1 MPAVSHE
8 SPARSGGI
16 EQNQLPEPPA
26 RMMRRPSLQLPDSD
40 ARARGAPW
48 RAAVLL
54 AGAWLCGCEAPLDL
68 QGVAARRAEPLRR
81 SDLFQQAAA
90 VGGALVVVGN
100 HGVVL
105 RSADAGATWSRLEIE
120 GWPALIDVAACDGGR
135 FAALATE
142 GQVFV
147 SDDAGQR
154 WVAKPLPT
162 EEPPQ
167 AISCDPGNR
176 LWVVG
181 SFATILVSED
191 GGDSWDDRSLGD
203 DTIFTTIQF
212 IDAQHAVVF
221 GEFGANLWSDDGG
234 ASWRSGE
241 PLADDFYVQD
251 ALFTDRDSGWVAGLA
266 GQILHTGD
274 GGKSWVRQDTP
285 TLAPVYALA
294 ADAMGVYAA
303 GGEGVLMRYE
313 PGGWRRLEHGRP
325 IRLFLRVLQP
335 LAAGKLL
342 IGGAAGAL
350 YVVPA
355 GGGAG
360 A

>member
-1 MPAVSHE
+1 MPAVFHE

-135 FAALATE
+135 FAALRPALGRKTAADGRTAAGDQLRS
-142 GQVFV
+142 GQSPVGGGQLRH
-147 SDDAGQR
+147 DPGQR
-154 WVAKPLPT
+154 
-162 EEPPQ
+162 
-167 AISCDPGNR
+167 
-176 LWVVG
+176 
-181 SFATILVSED
+181 
-191 GGDSWDDRSLGD
+191 
-203 DTIFTTIQF
+203 
-212 IDAQHAVVF
+212 
-221 GEFGANLWSDDGG
+221 
-234 ASWRSGE
+234 
-241 PLADDFYVQD
+241 
-251 ALFTDRDSGWVAGLA
+251 
-266 GQILHTGD
+266 
-274 GGKSWVRQDTP
+274 
-285 TLAPVYALA
+285 
-294 ADAMGVYAA
+294 
-303 GGEGVLMRYE
+303 
-313 PGGWRRLEHGRP
+313 GWRRQLG
-325 IRLFLRVLQP
+325 
-335 LAAGKLL
+335 
-342 IGGAAGAL
+342 
-350 YVVPA
+350 
-355 GGGAG
+355 
-360 A
+360 